1 MNNFQKYLDEQL
13 GNVVFNEEVL
23 EDEEDFPIEQILA
36 QQIVLARKEK
46 NISQS
51 TLSKIIGIQQA
62 SLSKI
67 ENGEGNPSIQTLQR
81 IAKGLDKKLIITL
94 E

>member
-23 EDEEDFPIEQILA
+23 EDEEDFHIEQILA

-46 NISQS
+46 NMSQS

>member
-23 EDEEDFPIEQILA
+23 EDEEDFPVEQILA

>member
-23 EDEEDFPIEQILA
+23 EDEEDFPIEQMLA

-67 ENGEGNPSIQTLQR
+67 ENGEGNPIIQTLQR

>member
-46 NISQS
+46 NMSQS

-81 IAKGLDKKLIITL
+81 IAKGLDKKLVITL

>member
-1 MNNFQKYLDEQL
+1 MNNFQRYLDEQL
-13 GNVVFNEEVL
+13 GHVVFDEEIL
-23 EDEEDFPIEQILA
+23 EDEEDFSIEQILA

-67 ENGEGNPSIQTLQR
+67 EHGEGNPSIQTLQR

>member
-1 MNNFQKYLDEQL
+1 MNNFQKYLDDQL
-13 GNVVFNEEVL
+13 GNVVFNDEVL
-23 EDEEDFPIEQILA
+23 EDEEDFSIEQMLA

-51 TLSKIIGIQQA
+51 ALSKIIGIQQA

>member
-23 EDEEDFPIEQILA
+23 EDEEDFPIDQILA

>member
-23 EDEEDFPIEQILA
+23 EDEEDFPVEQILA

-46 NISQS
+46 NMSQS

>member
-13 GNVVFNEEVL
+13 GNVVFNDDVL

-36 QQIVLARKEK
+36 RQIILARKEK

-51 TLSKIIGIQQA
+51 KLSKIIGIQQA

>member
-23 EDEEDFPIEQILA
+23 EDEEDFPIEQMLA

>member
-81 IAKGLDKKLIITL
+81 IAKGLDKKLIIIL

>member
-13 GNVVFNEEVL
+13 GNVVFNDEVL
-23 EDEEDFPIEQILA
+23 EDEENFPIEQILA

>member
-13 GNVVFNEEVL
+13 GKVVFNEEVL
-23 EDEEDFPIEQILA
+23 EDGEDFPIEQTLA

>member
-1 MNNFQKYLDEQL
+1 MNNFQRYLDEQL
-13 GNVVFNEEVL
+13 GHVVFDEEIL

-36 QQIVLARKEK
+36 RQIILARKEK

-51 TLSKIIGIQQA
+51 KLSKIIGIQQA

>member
-46 NISQS
+46 NISQA